1 MNIEQ
6 LYKDAYVSKEASGW
20 YDFINF
26 IRELLGMSYINSPGD
41 TAAAIGAGAV
51 GAGAAGAGA
60 YAGYKY
66 LSQDPNELIQPALGA
81 ERRAY
86 RKKNFA
92 QGYKPTQQDID
103 NYKVFRKDAKN
114 RLMNN
119 FNKSTRGKIY
129 NSSLGTKVRALPKGG
144 KWAGLVGG
152 ALAAGG
158 LAGSIYDGLV
168 NRH

>member
-6 LYKDAYVSKEASGW
+6 LYKEAYVSKEASGW

-41 TAAAIGAGAV
+41 TAAAIGTGTV

-66 LSQDPNELIQPALGA
+66 LSKDPNQLIKPALSA
-81 ERRAY
+81 EFRAY
-86 RKKNFA
+86 KNNNFA
-92 QGYKPTQQDID
+92 PGYKITQQDID
-103 NYKVFRKDAKN
+103 NYKVFRNDTKN
-114 RLMNN
+114 RLMDT